1 MKNRE
6 GNSTSVELY
15 GTAAATAAKPM
26 TEYQRVKMIE
36 KLLENWRATVDREKL
51 VQEAFGNLVV
61 ELCDLDDEAL
71 KRRMAKVT
79 K

>member
-1 MKNRE
+1 M
-6 GNSTSVELY
+6 
-15 GTAAATAAKPM
+15 KPM

>member
-1 MKNRE
+1 
-6 GNSTSVELY
+6 
-15 GTAAATAAKPM
+15 M